1 MCDGAMVTPSVV
13 PYGYSIPVGGVGIGW
28 AGGSGDGDGGA
39 GRGLEERDDDKG

>member
-1 MCDGAMVTPSVV
+1 MATPSVV

-39 GRGLEERDDDKG
+39 GRGLEERDGDKG